1 MKITTDSCVFGAWAA
16 DRINHSELII
26 NNFLDIGTGSGLLSL
41 MVAQKNKLRI
51 DSVEIDKEA
60 AGQAKENIAASPW
73 HEFIKV
79 HHLNILS
86 MNVPLKYDV
95 IVCNPPFYENE
106 LASDQPQKNIA
117 HHSEELTIGQV
128 LKFISVN
135 LAENGLFFLLIP
147 YKRDEEIKLL
157 MQQNALYPLEFVILK
172 QSVKHAPFRIIIK
185 GTNKKSEIFNT
196 QTLSIWDEK
205 QKYTEDFVKL
215 MKDYYLYL

>member
-1 MKITTDSCVFGAWAA
+1 MD
-16 DRINHSELII
+16 
-26 NNFLDIGTGSGLLSL
+26 
-41 MVAQKNKLRI
+41 
-51 DSVEIDKEA
+51 
-60 AGQAKENIAASPW
+60 
-73 HEFIKV
+73 
-79 HHLNILS
+79 
-86 MNVPLKYDV
+86 
-95 IVCNPPFYENE
+95 
-106 LASDQPQKNIA
+106 

-147 YKRDEEIKLL
+147 CKRDEEIKLL

-185 GTNKKSEIFNT
+185 GTNKKLEIFNT

-215 MKDYYLYL
+215 MKDYYLYLLIGPTSQYHTN